1 MSESPT
7 FNPEQEKVSFE
18 QQKAQIIRELSLLEM
33 QCDPNFSTLPIC
45 LNLAPNTPLSSETIK
60 AARAQ
65 LLKRFAPDF
74 IDATYKDP
82 RLTEQAN
89 LAVAK
94 LNNWVTEALS
104 SLNSSSTSST
114 PFSPENSRSVEE
126 QNQQQLNR
134 SKNLVELCQII
145 DQIGGLTW
153 KGKVKSGKEIYDLF
167 TSLNYFSSPLENI
180 LPLFPESIQDK
191 LSEFFYQ
198 KQIEKATNWQEFA
211 TVISK
216 ISQFKIM
223 GQIYSSQE
231 ILQRFAQPNF
241 QLDPILGYYSL
252 RLTYNKIRSTQHE
265 HFKKQTYQTVS
276 GKIQD
281 EPPKWW

>member
-1 MSESPT
+1 MPESPT
-7 FNPEQEKVSFE
+7 FNPEQEKASFE
-18 QQKAQIIRELSLLEM
+18 QQKAQVTRELRLLEM

-45 LNLAPNTPLSSETIK
+45 LNLAPNTPLSPETIK

-65 LLKRFAPDF
+65 ILKKFAPDF
-74 IDATYKDP
+74 IDATYQDP
-82 RLTEQAN
+82 SLTEQAN

-94 LNNWVTEALS
+94 LNNWVTETFS
-104 SLNSSSTSST
+104 SLNSSSTSSA
-114 PFSPENSRSVEE
+114 PSSPENSQSTVE
-126 QNQQQLNR
+126 QNRQKLNR
-134 SKNLVELCQII
+134 SKNLTELCQII
-145 DQIGGLTW
+145 DQIGGLAW
-153 KGKVKSGKEIYDLF
+153 KGKLKSGKEIYDLF
-167 TSLNYFSSPLENI
+167 TSLNHFSSPLENI
-180 LPLFPESIQDK
+180 LPLFPTIIQDK

-211 TVISK
+211 QAISK

-223 GQIYSSQE
+223 GKIYSSQE

-241 QLDPILGYYSL
+241 HLDPILGYYSL
-252 RLTYNKIRSTQHE
+252 RSTYNKIRSSQHE
-265 HFKKQTYQTVS
+265 HFKKQTYQTVG